1 NVHIWNRHTWLTRFQ
16 SIEYMCAFNLER
28 RALDI
33 LNAIS
38 VVPGALGAWQRHVI
52 QDAGGFT
59 NDTLAEDTDLTL
71 AIRRQGY
78 TIIYEEEAV
87 AYTEAP
93 MTTRALVKQRF
104 RWLFGT
110 LQAAWKHRRALLSMR
125 YGSLGLIALPNIWLF
140 QLVLPLISPIT
151 EIMMVASL
159 VMGHWQT
166 VLLYSSLLFLA
177 DITA

>member
-1 NVHIWNRHTWLTRFQ
+1 QRFRKEPRVSVVQQKHPGKAAALNKALALASSDIIVTIDADTVVSPLAIRKLVRHFADPHVRAVSGNVHIWNRHTWLTRFQ

-110 LQAAWKHRRALLSMR
+110 L
-125 YGSLGLIALPNIWLF
+125 
-140 QLVLPLISPIT
+140 
-151 EIMMVASL
+151 
-159 VMGHWQT
+159 
-166 VLLYSSLLFLA
+166 
-177 DITA
+177 